1 MEVFGEEQVKS
12 REEYLQQLN
21 EDKMC
26 LESFL
31 LRVKDELT
39 VSCSIPITIPDKN
52 LLTVIDTCKKWFYEH
67 YQYSVQEDFLHI
79 KESAFSTE
87 SFKKN
92 RGVKLPLDIF
102 SVTFVHKTNYRNNSP
117 FGLLS
122 ASSTMPYNTINSYN
136 DYDYDLVSYIMHEN
150 FESLRSSILDRK
162 YVSHNFNKLTHIF
175 KLTGEIP
182 KTDLV
187 LSVLRRIPDCALFED
202 SYFFSYVV
210 GKSMLNISRVLGLFT
225 FNLPGGVQMNYDVIQ
240 SEGQTMVDKIEE
252 EIKTNEPVDWFFV
265 T

>member
-1 MEVFGEEQVKS
+1 MEVYGEEKVKS

-26 LESFL
+26 LENFL
-31 LRVKDELT
+31 LRVKDQLT
-39 VSCSIPITIPDKN
+39 VSCSIPISIPDKN
-52 LLTVIDTCKKWFYEH
+52 LLTVIDNCKKWFYEH
-67 YQYSVQEDFLHI
+67 YQYSLQEDFLHI
-79 KESAFSTE
+79 REDAFATDN
-87 SFKKN
+87 FKKY
-92 RGVKLPLDIF
+92 RGVKLPNDIF

-117 FGLLS
+117 FALF
-122 ASSTMPYNTINSYN
+122 SSVSSLPYNTINTYY
-136 DYDYDLVSYIMHEN
+136 DYDYDLVSYIMHESY
-150 FESLRSSILDRK
+150 ESLRSNIMDRK
-162 YVSHNFNKLTHIF
+162 YVNHNFNKLTHIF

-182 KTDLV
+182 KSDLV
-187 LSVLRRIPDCALFED
+187 LNVLRRIPDCALFED
-202 SYFFSYVV
+202 PYFFDYVV

-240 SEGQTMVDKIEE
+240 SEGQNIVDKIEE